1 MKIVFDTYAWVEYFL
16 GTDKGKKVNEFLNE
30 NEITTPIL
38 AVIELNCKADKEG
51 WNFDEFLDFIKSKSA
66 ISFINWDI
74 AKLCSK
80 NYLEVR
86 KKHKDF
92 SLIDAIILSTAIVNN
107 SKLLTGDRHFKEL
120 NETIFLE

>member
-16 GTDKGKKVNEFLNE
+16 GTEKGKKVNVLLNE
-30 NEITTPIL
+30 NEIITPIL

-51 WNFDEFLDFIKSKSA
+51 WNFEAFLDFIKSKST
-66 ISFINWDI
+66 ISFISWDI
-74 AKLCSK
+74 ARLCSK

-86 KKHKDF
+86 KSHKEF
-92 SLIDAIILSTAIVNN
+92 SLIDAIILSSAKISN
-107 SKLLTGDRHFKEL
+107 SKLLTGDAHFKGL

>member
-1 MKIVFDTYAWVEYFL
+1 MKIVFDTYAWAEYFL
-16 GTDKGKKVNEFLNE
+16 GTGKGKKVNDFLNE
-30 NEITTPIL
+30 NEVITPIL

-51 WNFDEFLDFIKSKSA
+51 WNFDGFLDFIKSKST

-74 AKLCSK
+74 AKLCSQ

-92 SLIDAIILSTAIVNN
+92 SLIDSIILSTARVNN

-120 NETIFLE
+120 DETIFLE